1 MAEKSQKK
9 LPVSIIH
16 VTIGDM
22 YLSSS
27 IPFFFLTFLY
37 MGFSR
42 IRDPGLIVHSIIFFI
57 IAIFISA
64 VGINKKSSELHG
76 VSAGRYFFS
85 AITKKS

>member
-1 MAEKSQKK
+1 MPKKAQKN
-9 LPVSIIH
+9 LPISMVH

-64 VGINKKSSELHG
+64 IGINRKSAELHG
-76 VSAGRYFFS
+76 MSAGRYFFS
-85 AITKKS
+85 SITKKD